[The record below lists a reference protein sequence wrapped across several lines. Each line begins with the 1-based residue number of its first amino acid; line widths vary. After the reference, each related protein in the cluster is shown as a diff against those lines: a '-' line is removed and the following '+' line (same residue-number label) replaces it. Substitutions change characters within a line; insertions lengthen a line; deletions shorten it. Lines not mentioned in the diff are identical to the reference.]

1 MSILAPAPR
10 AALLALLAVSA
21 CSGGPETESATTE
34 GSTSMDE
41 ASATEAT
48 SADASETDAAGTDA
62 SETDAGTT
70 GEPPPLDPVE
80 LTVIKEV
87 TFYDGYAETVDEPV
101 PEGIIRHSNA
111 LYGTKLSEEE
121 LASIQSALS
130 MRVYIGALCDN
141 YDRIGGVFLS
151 LVPKG
156 EESYSP
162 SEVTRYEIARFITPF
177 MDMNKRP
184 DVVPYSFDLA
194 NLVPLLKDSALQQE
208 YDFWFELSVF
218 GVPYAANTEIAGCAG
233 RNDVFLGAIYLDSSS
248 DVEPQEFDFTTPLAT
263 YVAFNNYQEGATD
276 ELGETRKTIGF
287 TLDEDT
293 VDTQLVL
300 ITSNHGANQ
309 GGEEYIRREH
319 YVGVDNK
326 LVHQYKP
333 GRESCEPWRMYNTQG
348 NGIYGPAPKSDDA
361 WQSFSNWCPGDVID
375 TRVIPLGAM
384 DAGPH
389 EFVIEVPDATFVGGE
404 GNFPLSVYLQGR
416 R

>member
-1 MSILAPAPR
+1 MSIYTSAR
-10 AALLALLAVSA
+10 ALRALFPVLLAVAA
-21 CSGGPETESATTE
+21 CSGGSDPET
-34 GSTSMDE
+34 STSE
-41 ASATEAT
+41 GGTSTGEESATEAEST
-48 SADASETDAAGTDA
+48 SAGGETDA

-101 PEGIIRHSNA
+101 PEGVIRHSNA
-111 LYGTKLSEEE
+111 LYATKLSDEE
-121 LASIQSALS
+121 LASIQGVLT

-156 EESYSP
+156 EETYTP
-162 SEVTRYEIARFITPF
+162 SEVTRFEIARFITPF
-177 MDMNKRP
+177 MDMNKEP
-184 DVVPYSFDLA
+184 DVVPYSFDLG
-194 NLVPLLKDSALQQE
+194 NLVPTLTDSALQEQ
-208 YDFWFELSVF
+208 YDFWVELSVF
-218 GVPYAANTEIAGCAG
+218 GVPYAANTEVAGCAG
-233 RNDVFLGAIYLDSSS
+233 RNDVFLGAVYLDSNS
-248 DVEPQEFDFTTPLAT
+248 DAAPQAFDFTTPLAT

-276 ELGETRKTIGF
+276 ELGETRKTIEF

-293 VDTQLVL
+293 VETQLVL

-333 GRESCEPWRMYNTQG
+333 GRDSCEPWRMYNTQG
-348 NGIYGPAPKSDDA
+348 NGIYGPSPKSDAA

-375 TRVIPLGAM
+375 TRIIPLGAM

-404 GNFPLSVYLQGR
+404 GNFPLSVYLQGLR
-416 R
+416 